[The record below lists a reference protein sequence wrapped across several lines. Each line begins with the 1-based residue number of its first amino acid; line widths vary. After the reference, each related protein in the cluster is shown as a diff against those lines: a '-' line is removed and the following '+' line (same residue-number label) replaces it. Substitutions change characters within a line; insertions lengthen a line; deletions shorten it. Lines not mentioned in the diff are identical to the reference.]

1 MALVINWH
9 LVLLS
14 IMTAIHINFDQYNTT
29 CLFVDLAWV
38 GGGRKM
44 LSEKQFS
51 AKFREMLR
59 ESFPKIEEACEIG
72 LEQLQDF
79 LEQVEK
85 QLSHRYMVWYKD
97 SYPGKLFA
105 YLTHAGYKLSD
116 EITEWFQPFLSRR
129 VERRI

>member
-1 MALVINWH
+1 
-9 LVLLS
+9 
-14 IMTAIHINFDQYNTT
+14 
-29 CLFVDLAWV
+29 
-38 GGGRKM
+38 M

-59 ESFPKIEEACEIG
+59 QSFPKIEEAREIG
-72 LEQLQDF
+72 LDQLQNF

-105 YLTHAGYKLSD
+105 YLTHAGYKVSD
-116 EITEWFQPFLSRR
+116 EITDWFQLFLSRR
-129 VERRI
+129 IDRRI

>member
-1 MALVINWH
+1 MQ
-9 LVLLS
+9 S
-14 IMTAIHINFDQYNTT
+14 
-29 CLFVDLAWV
+29 FV
-38 GGGRKM
+38 
-44 LSEKQFS
+44 
-51 AKFREMLR
+51 
-59 ESFPKIEEACEIG
+59 IEEACEIG